1 MSKKLRRLPDAELA
15 IMQILW
21 EQEGPVKRELVERI
35 ANEDHPQATT
45 TILTLLA
52 RLVEKGFVAA
62 EKEGRSNLYRPLV
75 SRKDYLA
82 QESRSVLDR
91 LFGGSLA
98 NFAVALSDGGVSRE
112 ELEELR
118 TMLEEG
124 WL

>member
-1 MSKKLRRLPDAELA
+1 MNKKFRRLPDGELA

-21 EQEGPVKRELVERI
+21 DQEGPVKRELVERV
-35 ANEDHPQATT
+35 ANESHPQATT
-45 TILTLLA
+45 TILTLLS

-98 NFAVALSDGGVSRE
+98 SFAVALSDGGVSRE

-118 TMLEEG
+118 IMLEEG
-124 WL
+124 RL